1 MTPSDAVDA
10 LFDVRAELVRLRVPM
25 RAIHA
30 VDRQLA
36 ALQRQAPVT
45 RDDAH
50 RAALLALDLR
60 DRARAADD
68 RDQDAAALL
77 RAARL
82 LANESRTLGG

>member
-1 MTPSDAVDA
+1 MSARDVVDV
-10 LFDVRAELVRLRVPM
+10 LFDARAELVRLRVPM

-30 VDRQLA
+30 IDRRLA

-68 RDQDAAALL
+68 QDQDAAALL

-82 LANESRTLGG
+82 IANESRTLGG